1 MPEKKK
7 GWDPECLVH
16 NKQVWASVKC
26 TIFLL
31 VVLFSHTATGP
42 KVCFLLLSGIL
53 NLTHTVIDHRVVLST
68 HALQPLSFCSCIK
81 ASDCTVAFISGF
93 FFFFF
98 SAVKPGRQSEIW
110 AAWYD
115 LLKGHV
121 PINCITKRE
130 TKKKAGFPAQ
140 WKIGNCHLKSI
151 RLWFGF
157 KCGWWDIVQIKL
169 VSVWFDVT

>member
-1 MPEKKK
+1 MYHLP
-7 GWDPECLVH
+7 
-16 NKQVWASVKC
+16 ASC
-26 TIFLL
+26 SIFPRSYRPQG
-31 VVLFSHTATGP
+31 LFSPSQWEFEPNTYSNRPPGGAQYSCFTAP
-42 KVCFLLLSGIL
+42 FIL
-53 NLTHTVIDHRVVLST
+53 FMHQSLRLYSSLHFRL
-68 HALQPLSFCSCIK
+68 
-81 ASDCTVAFISGF
+81 